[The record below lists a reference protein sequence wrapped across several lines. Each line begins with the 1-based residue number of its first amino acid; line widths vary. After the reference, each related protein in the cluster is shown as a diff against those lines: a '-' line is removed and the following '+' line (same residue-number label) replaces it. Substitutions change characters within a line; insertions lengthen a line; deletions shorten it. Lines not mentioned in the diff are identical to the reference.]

1 MAYTTADD
9 ILKYLNGIDYTDSEG
24 ADNIFSEADA
34 IQFIDEQTS
43 IIDLTIGKK
52 YTLPITSA
60 NDLNY
65 LKLVCDKLVICQ
77 VDKTRRAYAMDDESE
92 FLRRR
97 NYCKEAQE
105 MIDKIMDG
113 TIPLDADQKT
123 FAGIK
128 YNKSSV
134 YNDDCGCKIE
144 KGCE

>member
-1 MAYTTADD
+1 MAYTTATD
-9 ILKYLNGIDYTDSEG
+9 ILNYFNGLEYKDSEG
-24 ADNIFSEADA
+24 TDNNFSEADA

-43 IIDLTIGKK
+43 VIDLTIGKK
-52 YTLPITSA
+52 YELPITSP

-77 VDKTRRAYAMDDESE
+77 VDKTMRAYAMDDEPE

-105 MIDKIMDG
+105 MIDKIMNG
-113 TIPLDADQKT
+113 TIPLDATQKT
-123 FAGIK
+123 FAGLK
-128 YNKSSV
+128 YNKTSQ

-144 KGCE
+144 VDCE